1 MEIYT
6 TSPLP
11 KKNATTAFA
20 EAVRRVVRAIPKGE
34 VRSYKQVAELA
45 GSPLA
50 YRAVATVMAHNFDK
64 TVPCHRV
71 IKNDGT
77 PGGYN
82 RGGSSQ
88 KRLLLQSEG
97 VSI

>member
-1 MEIYT
+1 MTVHIQ
-6 TSPLP
+6 P
-11 KKNATTAFA
+11 KNKLHTFA
-20 EAVRRVVRAIPKGE
+20 DAVRAVVRNIPKGE
-34 VRSYKQVAELA
+34 VRSYKEVAELA

-50 YRAVATVMAHNFDK
+50 YRAVATVMSHNFDV

-77 PGGYN
+77 LGGYN
-82 RGGSSQ
+82 RGGLAK
-88 KRLLLQSEG
+88 KRALLTAEG